1 MHKKRFEEKEA
12 GRLVM
17 LRRVGWWEKYR
28 GTAERVHAGLEGM
41 NQGGTIKE
49 REKMSWDLN
58 PEFQSNILI
67 LSHWV

>member
-1 MHKKRFEEKEA
+1 MYKKRFEGKED

-58 PEFQSNILI
+58 PEF
-67 LSHWV
+67 